1 VTAPESTRPPAGS
14 EVATSHPP
22 VWVRPVALAVV
33 VVFALGCIGMVAVVL
48 AGGKGMS
55 QQWAAVGLA
64 VYAAVGYVV
73 VTRRPEN
80 PIGWLALATALIG
93 GIFGLTQS
101 ATEWAA
107 HTGAKATWWAFL
119 AAWPQ
124 NWLWLPLVL
133 VAATLPLLLL
143 PDGRLLSRRWRWV
156 VVAACAITGVY
167 VVVNALAPS
176 VGDGYPQN
184 PLSPPFLAGIGD
196 QVSGTLAA
204 IDGVLQLAFLV
215 TIVLA
220 AVSLVLRVRRSTG
233 VERVQLRWIEFGGCV
248 LAATFVLNL
257 ALPVPW
263 GDAAISLG
271 LATFSISIGVAVLR
285 YRLYDIDRVISRTVS
300 YAIVTG
306 LALAT
311 YAAIVTSASRLL
323 PSGTSPVVV
332 AAATLAA
339 AAVVRP
345 VLARVQRVVD
355 RRFNRERV
363 DGLREVE
370 SFAERLRS
378 EVDAGLVQRDM
389 LDVAGRTL
397 GPRTAVLWIPG
408 GGG

>member
-1 VTAPESTRPPAGS
+1 MRLR
-14 EVATSHPP
+14 
-22 VWVRPVALAVV
+22 WVRLGALTVCA
-33 VVFALGCIGMVAVVL
+33 VFALGGAGIIAVIL
-48 AGGKGMS
+48 MGGRGTS
-55 QQWAAVGLA
+55 QQWVAVAFA
-64 VYAAVGYVV
+64 VYAAVGYVL

-93 GIFGLTQS
+93 GIFGLAQ
-101 ATEWAA
+101 AVQEWADLKGTTA
-107 HTGAKATWWAFL
+107 NWWAFL

-133 VAATLPLLLL
+133 VSTTLPLLLL
-143 PDGRLLSRRWRWV
+143 PEGRLLSRRWRWV
-156 VVAACAITGVY
+156 VWAACLITAAYAVA
-167 VVVNALAPS
+167 NALAPS
-176 VGDGYPQN
+176 VGSGYLTN

-196 QVSGTLAA
+196 QDSGALAG
-204 IDGVLQLAFLV
+204 IDAVLTLAFLV

-233 VERVQLRWIEFGGCV
+233 VERVQLRWIVFGGCV
-248 LAATFVLNL
+248 LAAAFVIAL

-263 GDAAISLG
+263 GDAAITVG
-271 LATFSISIGVAVLR
+271 LTTFSISLGVAVLR

-306 LALAT
+306 SALAT
-311 YAAIVTSASRLL
+311 YAVLVTSASRLL
-323 PSGTSPVVV
+323 PSGTSPLVV
-332 AAATLAA
+332 AGATLAA
-339 AAVVRP
+339 AAVIRP
-345 VLARVQRVVD
+345 LLGRVQRIVD